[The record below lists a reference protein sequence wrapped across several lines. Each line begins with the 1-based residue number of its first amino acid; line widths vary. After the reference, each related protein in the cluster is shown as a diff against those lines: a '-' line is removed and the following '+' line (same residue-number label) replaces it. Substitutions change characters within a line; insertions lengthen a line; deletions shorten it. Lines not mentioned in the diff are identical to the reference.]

1 MWDEMEGK
9 AITKWNFPSYMGV
22 PHFRMVYDGKSD
34 ENPNLKWMITRGTP
48 ISGKL
53 QIQGKISSVGTDEVG
68 NLFVFRDSCHGQ
80 IQLGQQLLLYHSIW

>member
-1 MWDEMEGK
+1 
-9 AITKWNFPSYMGV
+9 MGV
-22 PHFRMVYDGKSD
+22 PHLRMVYDGKSH

-53 QIQGKISSVGTDEVG
+53 QIQSKISSVGTDEVG

-80 IQLGQQLLLYHSIW
+80 IQLGPGATITFISFHMVTTNN